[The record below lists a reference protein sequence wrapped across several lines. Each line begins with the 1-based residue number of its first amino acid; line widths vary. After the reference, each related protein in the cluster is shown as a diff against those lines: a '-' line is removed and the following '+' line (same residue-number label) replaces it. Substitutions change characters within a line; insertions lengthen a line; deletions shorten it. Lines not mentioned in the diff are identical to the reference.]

1 VASTVERAKIS
12 AWLREFLETGIGL
25 PVGRVIAPDEAG
37 WQTDSTKPGSEFVPY
52 IVLTP
57 GTASPVWPTFDDPS
71 QDWNVPYQATT
82 YGVNVD
88 QVEDLADEA
97 RKLLLATKKVAVAM
111 SEGSWRVTTISCT
124 AIGGVG
130 YTTAIDPTAY
140 SQTDS
145 FTLSLSRS
153 IG

>member
-1 VASTVERAKIS
+1 VASTVERSKVS
-12 AWLREFLETGIGL
+12 SWLRQTLEDGLDL
-25 PVGRVIAPDEAG
+25 PVGRVIAPDAAG
-37 WQTDSTKPGSEFVPY
+37 WQTDATKPGSEFIPY
-52 IVLTP
+52 IVVTP
-57 GTASPVWPTFDDPS
+57 GNATPVWPTFDDPS

-82 YGVNVD
+82 YGVDTN
-88 QVEDLADEA
+88 QVEDLADSA
-97 RKLLLATKKVAVAM
+97 RKLLLAIKKVTITM

>member
-1 VASTVERAKIS
+1 MASTVERSKVS
-12 AWLREFLETGIGL
+12 SWLRQTLEDGLDL
-25 PVGRVIAPDEAG
+25 PVGRVIAPDAAG
-37 WQTDSTKPGSEFVPY
+37 WQTDATKPGSEFIPY
-52 IVLTP
+52 IVVTP
-57 GTASPVWPTFDDPS
+57 GNATPVWPTFDDPS

-82 YGVNVD
+82 YGVDTN
-88 QVEDLADEA
+88 QVEDLADSA
-97 RKLLLATKKVAVAM
+97 RKLLLAIKKVTITM